1 MRLPLSRTDPAPAT
15 GGRHKRHGIGP
26 IIGAVAV
33 VLLAAGCHV
42 AGGGSGGSSGDMSI
56 TVAALPGVDDAPLY
70 LGVTDGAF
78 RKAGVQ
84 VTVKTYDTSKQTLA
98 ALNSG
103 SAQVAVSDY
112 ADFFYAESVQP
123 GLRIVSDGYDGSPNV
138 MEVLAEP
145 SSGITTPQDL
155 SGKTI
160 GTPESQEFPFSPDV
174 PYSMETLATQAAL
187 LENYGVEPTSV
198 TWKPMPAQNLAGALA
213 SGQVNAILA
222 TEPDIFQA
230 ESQDGAAEVMD
241 SLNGITASLPLA
253 GYVTTSSDGSK
264 DASAL
269 HAFQSALT
277 QAQIQAAGGVGV
289 RSVLA
294 HYSGMNTQTADM
306 VTLGVY
312 PTSANSGGIQ
322 RVVDLMYNFSMLGAD
337 INVSS
342 LIYH

>member
-1 MRLPLSRTDPAPAT
+1 MRLPLRRTAPAPAT
-15 GGRHKRHGIGP
+15 GGRPKRHGIGP
-26 IIGAVAV
+26 IIGVVAV

-42 AGGGSGGSSGDMSI
+42 AGTGSGGSASAMRI

-78 RKAGVQ
+78 RTAGVQ
-84 VTVKTYDTSKQTLA
+84 VTVKTYQTSKQTLA

-112 ADFFYAESVQP
+112 ADFFYAQSLNPSLQ
-123 GLRIVSDGYDGSPNV
+123 IVSDGYDGSSNV
-138 MEVLAEP
+138 MEVLAQP
-145 SSGITTPQDL
+145 SSGITTPEDL

-160 GTPESQEFPFSPDV
+160 GTPEPQEFPFSSDV

-198 TWKPMPAQNLAGALA
+198 TWKPMPSQNLASALA
-213 SGQVNAILA
+213 SGAVNAILV

-241 SLNGITASLPLA
+241 SLNGITASLPLS
-253 GYVTTSSDGSK
+253 GYITTHADGGK

-277 QAQIQAAGGVGV
+277 QAQTQAAGGVGV
-289 RSVLA
+289 RTVLA

-312 PTSANSGGIQ
+312 PTSANVGGIQ
-322 RVVDLMYNFSMLGAD
+322 RVADLMYNFSMLSGD
-337 INVSS
+337 VNVSS
-342 LIYH
+342 MIFH